1 MSSIKTSAFLNTLLT
16 PGLALA
22 LGLAFAASTAL
33 AIPYASGVKR
43 TGDTVTFILNHAAA
57 SVEVLRDGANPV
69 SPGTEPGLH
78 SFSMAGFITF
88 QIIVTGNDAPG
99 WKQYVPD
106 GTNTSFYVPL
116 GVSINKNPSSPNFGK
131 VYVSEAQ
138 GGAVGVGYR
147 TTTSGIYVLNADG
160 SDAGWAD
167 GGVDWA
173 GAGNSAPFKSTIG
186 PDGHLYVADLSR
198 DLAFEF
204 NDDLSV
210 ATQLID
216 ETNRGVD
223 QYVHGIWVEGTQAGG
238 DRRIY
243 LVNGNYNDTVGRG
256 LIRYDL
262 GAEAMAMTYDTG
274 TPILTPAYYTQYY
287 PFDVALDS
295 NGDFYVNQ
303 YRATAGQAYPI
314 TKFNGAAEVPLD
326 DDVIWEASDQYTG
339 AYGIDIN
346 ELTGRVAYGD
356 YYTGG
361 VFFFDMT
368 TGEFVETFDAGNR
381 IRELAFDAAGNLV
394 TVDNSLE
401 WARFWSPGG
410 YTVATTSFDGAK
422 SAFAIFKPASD
433 VSVTAADTD
442 AREAGPKTVTF
453 IVTRTGD
460 VSEALTVSYTMG
472 GTSANGADYNS
483 LPGSV
488 TIPAGA
494 ASVDVLLTPIDDAE
508 AELAETATLTLAAS
522 EDYSVVPPASATVT
536 ITDNETPTVDLE
548 VVYPSMYERLA
559 GDYARLRVVRRGD
572 ISAPSFVANLTYSG
586 TAGGGR
592 YNAPR
597 SVTVDPDVVTQDFDI
612 TPIDDALLNG
622 DQTIVATVVNG
633 AGYAVGTTSP
643 SATAT
648 ILDDELP
655 PEDVLWSEDF
665 NTDVP
670 ENWTVQFGSAN
681 AVPDYRIGYYSGWT
695 SFSYDYEFGGLIP
708 SIPMAPHSA
717 SDTLGLYV
725 TVNKDDPTALGAAGV
740 NIYPKDKT
748 FSGNY
753 AVRFNMYLMVGN
765 AASTTEY
772 ALFGINHSGTKA
784 NWFRNSAGG
793 VPNNPTFDGLFFGVE
808 ADGAALGDYVIYS
821 APTTAGSNPT
831 ALTPGVNAS
840 TLTGIFKNP
849 PFGGGLPG
857 APGNSELSETPC
869 WVDVEISQVG
879 NVITLTMNR
888 TPILSYTNTT
898 PFTSGNIMLGY
909 CDAYDSIMAG
919 NSCVVYDNLR
929 VIRLAAPTT
938 PPNITGIRL
947 AGGNVEIDFAADSSD
962 TPSAFALQSAGTVNG
977 AYGDVSATITG
988 SGGSFKAVRALDGAQ
1003 RFYRIRRN

>member
-1 MSSIKTSAFLNTLLT
+1 MSSIQTHACMNTLLT
-16 PGLALA
+16 PALALA

-69 SPGTEPGLH
+69 SPGTEAGLH
-78 SFSMAGFITF
+78 SFSMAGFTTF

-106 GTNTSFYVPL
+106 GANTSFYVPL
-116 GVSINKNPSSPNFGK
+116 GVSINKHPSSPNFGK
-131 VYVSEAQ
+131 VFISEAQ
-138 GGAVGVGYR
+138 GGAVAAGYR
-147 TTTSGIYVLNADG
+147 TTKSGIYMLNADG
-160 SDAGWAD
+160 SDAGWAA
-167 GGVDWA
+167 GGVDWSSLS
-173 GAGNSAPFKSTIG
+173 GTPLFKSTIG

-223 QYVHGIWVEGTQAGG
+223 QYVHSICVEGTQAGG

-243 LVNGNYNDTVGRG
+243 LLNGNYYDTVGRG
-256 LIRYDL
+256 VIRYDL

-274 TPILTPAYYTQYY
+274 TPILTPAYYTAYY
-287 PFDVALDS
+287 PFDIARDS

-303 YRATAGQAYPI
+303 YRATAGQAPVI
-314 TKFNGAAEVPLD
+314 TKFDGSGEVPLD
-326 DDVIWEASDQYTG
+326 DDVIWEASDRYTD
-339 AYGIDIN
+339 AYGIDID
-346 ELTGRVAYGD
+346 ELTGRVAYGH
-356 YYTGG
+356 YNTGE
-361 VFFFDMT
+361 VFFFDMA
-368 TGEFVETFDAGNR
+368 TGQFVESFNAGRR
-381 IRELAFDAAGNLV
+381 ICELAFDAAGNLV
-394 TVDNSLE
+394 TVDRSVE
-401 WARFWSPGG
+401 YARFWSPGG
-410 YTVATTSFDGAK
+410 YTVATTSFDGSK
-422 SAFAIFKPASD
+422 SAFTIFKPASD

-442 AREAGPKTVTF
+442 AREAGPKAVAFT
-453 IVTRTGD
+453 VTRTGD
-460 VSEALTVSYTMG
+460 VSKALTVSYTMG
-472 GTSANGADYNS
+472 GTAVNGTDYAT
-483 LPGSV
+483 LPGSI

-494 ASVDVLLTPIDDAE
+494 ASVEVLLSPIDDDE

-522 EDYSVVPPASATVT
+522 EDYSVVPPTSATVT
-536 ITDNETPTVDLE
+536 ISDNETPTVDLE

-572 ISAPSFVANLTYSG
+572 VSAPSFVANLTYSG
-586 TAGGGR
+586 TAGGAR

-597 SVTVDPDVVTQDFDI
+597 GVTVAPGVVTQNFDI
-612 TPIDDALLNG
+612 TPVDDALLNG

-633 AGYAVGTTSP
+633 DGYAVGTTSP
-643 SATAT
+643 SATVT

-655 PEDVLWSEDF
+655 PEDVLWSEVF
-665 NTDVP
+665 NTDAP

-681 AVPDYRIGYYSGWT
+681 HVPDYRIGYYSGWT
-695 SFSYDYEFGGLIP
+695 TFSYDYEFGGLIP
-708 SIPMAPHSA
+708 SIPMAPHST
-717 SDTLGLYV
+717 SDTLGLYL

-740 NIYPKDKT
+740 NIYPKGQT
-748 FSGNY
+748 FTGNY
-753 AVRFNMYLMVGN
+753 AVRFDMYLMVGN

-793 VPNNPTFDGLFFGVE
+793 VPNSPTFDGLFFGVE

-831 ALTPGVNAS
+831 PLTPGVNAS

-869 WVDVEISQVG
+869 WVDVEISQVD
-879 NVITLTMNR
+879 NVVTLTLNR

-929 VIRLAAPTT
+929 VIRLAAPST
-938 PPNITGIRL
+938 PPDITGIRL
-947 AGGNVEIDFAADSSD
+947 AGGNVDIDFAADSSD
-962 TPSAFALQSAGTVNG
+962 TPSAFTLQSAATVNG
-977 AYGDVSATITG
+977 AYVDVTATITG
-988 SGGSFKAVRALDGAQ
+988 SGGSFKAVRALDGTQ
-1003 RFYRIRRN
+1003 QFYRIRRN

>member
-1 MSSIKTSAFLNTLLT
+1 MNIPALAKTFLK
-16 PGLALA
+16 PCLALA
-22 LGLAFAASTAL
+22 LGVTFAASTAL
-33 AIPYASGVKR
+33 AVPYASGVKR
-43 TGDTVTFILNHAAA
+43 TGDTVTFILNQNAI
-57 SVEVLRDGANPV
+57 SVEVLRDGGNPV
-69 SPGTEPGLH
+69 YPGTEAGLH
-78 SFSMAGFITF
+78 SFSMAGFTRYEIR
-88 QIIVTGNDAPG
+88 VTGNETPG

-106 GTNTSFYVPL
+106 GTNTSFYVPV
-116 GVSINKNPSSPNFGK
+116 GVSINKNPSSPHFGK
-131 VYVSEAQ
+131 VFISEGQ
-138 GGAVGVGYR
+138 GGAVAVGYR
-147 TTTSGIYVLNADG
+147 TTTSGIYMLHADG

-173 GAGNSAPFKSTIG
+173 AAGNSAPFKSTIG
-186 PDGHLYVADLSR
+186 PDDHLYVADLSR

-210 ATQLID
+210 ATQLMD
-216 ETNRGVD
+216 ESNRGVG
-223 QYVHGIWVEGTQAGG
+223 QYVHSIYVEGTQAGG
-238 DRRIY
+238 DRKIY
-243 LVNGNYNDTVGRG
+243 LVNGNYNDTAGRG

-262 GAEAMAMTYDTG
+262 GAEPMATPYDTG
-274 TPILTPAYYTQYY
+274 TPILTPVYYSLYY
-287 PFDVALDS
+287 PMDIARDS

-303 YRATAGQAYPI
+303 YRATAGQAFVI
-314 TKFNGAAEVPLD
+314 TKFDGSGEVPLD

-356 YYTGG
+356 YYTGQ
-361 VFFFDMT
+361 VFMFDMA
-368 TGEFVETFDAGNR
+368 TGEFVESFDAGNR
-381 IRELAFDAAGNLV
+381 IRDLAFDAAGNLV
-394 TVDNSLE
+394 TVDNSIE

-442 AREAGPKTVTF
+442 ARETGPK
-453 IVTRTGD
+453 IVAFTITRTGD
-460 VSEALTVSYTMG
+460 VSDPLTVSYAMT
-472 GTSANGADYNS
+472 GTAADGADYAS
-483 LPGSV
+483 LSGSA

-494 ASVDVLLTPIDDAE
+494 ASVDVLLTPMDDAE
-508 AELAETATLTLAAS
+508 AELAETATLTLSAS

-536 ITDNETPTVDLE
+536 ITDNEAPTVDLE
-548 VVYPSMYERLA
+548 VVYSSMYERLA

-572 ISAPSFVANLTYSG
+572 TNAPSFNANLTYSG
-586 TAGGGR
+586 TAGGSR

-597 SVTVDPDVVTQDFDI
+597 SVSVESGVVTQNFDV

-622 DQTIVATVVNG
+622 DQTIVATVVSG
-633 AGYAVGTTSP
+633 SGYAVGTTSP

-665 NTDVP
+665 NTDAP
-670 ENWTVQFGSAN
+670 ENWIVQFGSAN
-681 AVPDYRIGYYSGWT
+681 GIDDYRIGSYSGWT
-695 SFSYDYEFGGLIP
+695 SFSHDYEYGGLIP
-708 SIPMAPHSA
+708 SVPMAPHST
-717 SDTLGLYV
+717 SDTLGLYLS
-725 TVNKDDPTALGAAGV
+725 VNKDESTALGAAGLNV
-740 NIYPKDKT
+740 YPKGKT

-753 AVRFNMYLMVGN
+753 ALRFDMYLMVGN

-772 ALFGINHSGTKA
+772 ALFGINHSGSKA

-793 VPNNPTFDGLFFGVE
+793 VPNSPTFDGLFFGVE

-821 APTTAGSNPT
+821 APTTGGNNPT

-879 NVITLTMNR
+879 NVVTLTMNR

-898 PFTSGNIMLGY
+898 SFTSGNIMLGY
-909 CDAYDSIMAG
+909 CDAYDSIMVG
-919 NSCVVYDNLR
+919 NSCVVYDNVR
-929 VIRLAAPTT
+929 VIRLAAPAT
-938 PPNITGIRL
+938 PPNITGIQL
-947 AGGNVEIDFAADSSD
+947 AGGNVEIEFKGEATD
-962 TPSAFALQSAGTVNG
+962 TPSAFALQSAGAVNG
-977 AYGDVSATITG
+977 AYADVTAAISGTG
-988 SGGSFKAVRALDGAQ
+988 GTFKAVRAIAGAQ
-1003 RFYRIRRN
+1003 QFYRIRRN